1 MSSKKN
7 QVILRDL
14 TNKVRKV
21 QKLKVGSFLILFMGM
36 YTIVLSLLWIFV
48 TEIMFV
54 SDFAHYTHQ
63 TYQQY
68 LAVSPEFARMY
79 IITKKLVG
87 FILLAN
93 GAMIVLI
100 NQKGYRNSEKWAW
113 YAILVG
119 GGISWSTFI
128 FYKLYIGYIGASMI
142 TFVVGISLLGVGLI
156 LPAKEIL
163 RKQSS

>member
-1 MSSKKN
+1 MQRSKLE
-7 QVILRDL
+7 I
-14 TNKVRKV
+14 
-21 QKLKVGSFLILFMGM
+21 GSFLILFMGM

-54 SDFAHYTHQ
+54 SDFAYYTGL
-63 TYQQY
+63 TYQQF
-68 LAVSPEFARMY
+68 LATEPYFAQIY

-100 NQKGYRNSEKWAW
+100 NQKSFRKAETWSW
-113 YAILVG
+113 YAILIG

-128 FYKLYIGYIGASMI
+128 IYKIYIGYIGISMI
-142 TFVVGISLLGVGLI
+142 TFVVGISLLVIGLV
-156 LPAKEIL
+156 LPAKDIL
-163 RKQSS
+163 TKKPS

>member
-1 MSSKKN
+1 MKKSKLE
-7 QVILRDL
+7 I
-14 TNKVRKV
+14 
-21 QKLKVGSFLILFMGM
+21 GSFFILFMGI
-36 YTIVLSLLWIFV
+36 YTVVMALLWIFV

-54 SDFAHYTHQ
+54 SDFAYYTGQ

-68 LAVSPEFARMY
+68 LAIAPEFAEIY

-93 GAMIVLI
+93 GVMVVLI
-100 NQKGYRNSEKWAW
+100 NQKSYLKSEKWSW
-113 YAILVG
+113 YAILIG

-128 FYKLYIGYIGASMI
+128 IYKIYIGYIGLSMI
-142 TFVVGISLLGVGLI
+142 TFVVGISLLIVGLV

-163 RKQSS
+163 TK